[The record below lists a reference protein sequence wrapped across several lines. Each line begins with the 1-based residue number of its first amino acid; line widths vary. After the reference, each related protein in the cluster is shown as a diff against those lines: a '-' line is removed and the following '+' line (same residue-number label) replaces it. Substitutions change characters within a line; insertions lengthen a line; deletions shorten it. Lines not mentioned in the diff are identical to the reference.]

1 MNYFKLISDR
11 GRSLTVM
18 FDYCSEGI
26 WGRNAGYRF
35 SRLPKLL
42 QKEFLKWI
50 NDTTITYFN
59 YENNKHR
66 YKLVKKKG
74 FELAKKS
81 TGREDIIYEG
91 EVADNMESFSPQAW
105 MIAERQVKKLH
116 ISSSSNIFP

>member
-1 MNYFKLISDR
+1 MNYFELISDR
-11 GRSLTVM
+11 DRSLTVM

-66 YKLVKKKG
+66 YKLVNIKG
-74 FELAKKS
+74 FELAKKLKKELKYYKIIIQI
-81 TGREDIIYEG
+81 EDGANYLILENQII
-91 EVADNMESFSPQAW
+91 
-105 MIAERQVKKLH
+105 K
-116 ISSSSNIFP
+116 ISKSYY